1 MKFVLALLLA
11 GKLGKVLITGGTML
25 ISVFAYAL
33 IYGWRYAA
41 GFVALLFV
49 HEMGHFIAARQRGLE
64 VGAPVFIPFVG
75 AWVALKNADMDPETE
90 AFIGL
95 AGQMLGSAAAF
106 ACYLLARENGE
117 RLWMA
122 IADAG
127 FFLNLFNLIPLTPLD
142 GGRIVAVISPKL
154 WLIGVP
160 VLGAV
165 FLWKPSPLLL
175 IIAVLAAPQVW
186 AALRGGKASGPVV
199 TSAAVRLKYGVQYL
213 ALAAGLAVLA
223 FDAHSRLEPGF
234 VSEVFDVMQADTG
247 LG

>member
-1 MKFVLALLLA
+1 MKFLAALLLA
-11 GKLGKVLITGGTML
+11 GKLGKVLTTGGTML
-25 ISVFAYAL
+25 ISVVVYAF

-75 AWVALKNADMDPETE
+75 AWVALKNANMDPETE
-90 AFIGL
+90 AFVGL
-95 AGQMLGSAAAF
+95 AGPMLGSAAAF
-106 ACYLLARENGE
+106 ACYLLALENGE

-122 IADAG
+122 IAYGG
-127 FFLNLFNLIPLTPLD
+127 FFLNLFNLIPLSPLD
-142 GGRIVAVISPKL
+142 GGRIVGVISPKL
-154 WLIGVP
+154 WLVGVP

-186 AALRGGKASGPVV
+186 AALTGRAQATRTVASAG
-199 TSAAVRLKYGVQYL
+199 VRFKYGAQYL

-223 FDAHSRLEPGF
+223 FDAHSRLDQSA
-234 VSEVFDVMQADTG
+234 VSLLAP
-247 LG
+247 